1 MISIKVLFHKIR
13 FLLNQR
19 KFRYYLFIGL
29 IALYFL
35 YHFFSGQRGI
45 ISFFK
50 LSKQQTVLEQE
61 IKNLENTKETL
72 NKKIQSMQAKSLD
85 LDLLDEKAR
94 QDLGLNKEGET
105 VYHYE

>member
-1 MISIKVLFHKIR
+1 MM
-13 FLLNQR
+13 
-19 KFRYYLFIGL
+19 IGL

-45 ISFFK
+45 VSFFK

-61 IKNLENTKETL
+61 VQNLEHTKEIL
-72 NKKIQSMQAKSLD
+72 NKKISSMQAHSLD
-85 LDLLDEKAR
+85 LDLLEEKAR